1 MMANKYELVTVL
13 STLQGDEAVKA
24 LAEKIDSMLTSLSSI
39 IDKDDWGAR
48 RLAYEIEDQREGY
61 YTVYQLEAEPEAPAE
76 IERLLKITDGVL
88 RWLIVKKD

>member
-24 LAEKIDSMLTSLSSI
+24 LAEKVDSMLTSLSSV

>member
-1 MMANKYELVTVL
+1 MANKYELVTVL

-24 LAEKIDSMLTSLSSI
+24 LAEKVDSMLTSLSSV

>member
-1 MMANKYELVTVL
+1 MANKYELVTVL